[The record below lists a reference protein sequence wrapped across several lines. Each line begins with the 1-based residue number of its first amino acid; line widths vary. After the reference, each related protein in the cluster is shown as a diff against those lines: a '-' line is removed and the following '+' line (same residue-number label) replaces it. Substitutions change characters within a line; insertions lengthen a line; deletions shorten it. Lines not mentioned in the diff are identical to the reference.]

1 LLYADDTISP
11 LSGFSKPH
19 IIERRVDLP
28 QPEGPTIDTKE
39 PGAISRQISVSA
51 GISALGV
58 L

>member
-1 LLYADDTISP
+1 MILFLP